1 MKGKPQFVNVDVQG
15 VPMYGV
21 VDTGA
26 DVTIINDPMYK
37 WVAALD
43 RLH

>member
-1 MKGKPQFVNVDVQG
+1 
-15 VPMYGV
+15 MYGV

-37 WVAALD
+37 RVAALA
-43 RLH
+43 RLHK